1 VALKRYLDRLRSW
14 WVALIPIAA
23 AIVAFYKGV
32 GTVVEATS
40 AIVGTTADV
49 WARWGSAQFGIV
61 LTILMGTV
69 VLLVVIWWQEVFPAV
84 AICWRKSTT
93 RGVIKTG
100 ASVTLLVGIAATV
113 TVLLLHDVEPEHL
126 RALFAQAETLNA
138 IALRTYG
145 TDGRA
150 EYEIMRSKD
159 ATGPRA
165 FARVTLAPWKDTAQ
179 SNCGFIISF
188 QPGTD
193 LHRFTRLHFM
203 LRGRDGN
210 EKVDIKAKDATGNE
224 VRIRLEGSPFVPD
237 GRIAQTWKEVAIPL
251 TSFGSVRFGF
261 FDNLSFSVSGDRAGA
276 SPQIIDVGGFEFR
289 KDAPAS

>member
-1 VALKRYLDRLRSW
+1 MALKRYLDRLRSG
-14 WVALIPIAA
+14 WVVLGAAAA

-32 GTVVEATS
+32 GTLVEATR
-40 AIVGTTADV
+40 AVVGTATDV
-49 WARWGSAQFGIV
+49 WARWASVQFGIV
-61 LTILMGTV
+61 LAILIGTV
-69 VLLVVIWWQEVFPAV
+69 VLLVAIWWQEVLPAV
-84 AICWRKSTT
+84 ATCWRKSTT
-93 RGVIKTG
+93 RVAIKTG
-100 ASVTLLVGIAATV
+100 ASVALLAGIAATV

-138 IALRTYG
+138 RALRTYG

-150 EYEIMRSKD
+150 EYEIMRGKD

-179 SNCGFIISF
+179 SNCGFIIIF

-193 LHRFTRLHFM
+193 VHRFTRLHFM

-224 VRIRLEGSPFVPD
+224 VRIQLDGSRFVPD
-237 GRIAQTWKEVAIPL
+237 ARIEKYWKPVAIPL
-251 TSFGSVRFGF
+251 TSFGSVKFGF

-276 SPQIIDVGGFEFR
+276 SPQIIDIGGFEFR